1 MSSPS
6 KKRNIGE
13 VVADQED
20 YSPNKKRK
28 QENPQKRSFQSF
40 KMKKSSIA
48 PKHAGMDSADVLQL
62 STGPSGSGSSQINP
76 LKEMDEQRI

>member
-40 KMKKSSIA
+40 KMKKSSLA
-48 PKHAGMDSADVLQL
+48 PKHAGMD
-62 STGPSGSGSSQINP
+62 
-76 LKEMDEQRI
+76 